1 LRFVQT
7 TRATRGGSECA
18 FESNMSTSSLLSKPG
33 SARSQGKPRQ
43 TGRIHVGTAGWSYAD
58 WEGVLYPKPHPRG
71 FDPLEYLSRYVD
83 VVEVNSTFYRPVDA
97 DVARRWIDRVAHAP
111 HFAFTAKLFKR
122 FTHERD
128 TAFTRSEVAEVVR
141 GFRPMHNARK
151 LGAVLLQFPWSFRRN
166 DDNRIWLDDVT
177 RAFDEFP
184 LVVEVRHES
193 WSVPEFYEE
202 LAERGIGFVNID
214 QPLFKN
220 SIKPSATATAPVG
233 YVRIHGRNYH
243 EWFRKDAGVEARYD
257 YLYPPVELQPWAE
270 RTVQVAEAGA
280 DEVYTIANNHYR
292 AQAAVNAIQLKSM
305 IVDEPVAA
313 PDTLYSEYE
322 EELAPWAYPA

>member
-1 LRFVQT
+1 
-7 TRATRGGSECA
+7 
-18 FESNMSTSSLLSKPG
+18 MSTSSLLSKPG
-33 SARSQGKPRQ
+33 SARSRGKSRQ
-43 TGRIHVGTAGWSYAD
+43 TARIHVGTAGWSYAD

-97 DVARRWIDRVAHAP
+97 DVARRWIDRVADAP
-111 HFAFTAKLFKR
+111 HFSFTAKLFRR
-122 FTHERD
+122 FTHERG

-141 GFRPMHNARK
+141 GFQPLHNAGK

-202 LAERGIGFVNID
+202 LAERSIGFVNID

-257 YLYPPVELQPWAE
+257 YLYPPSELQPWAE
-270 RTVQVAEAGA
+270 RTAQVAEAGA

-305 IVDEPVAA
+305 IVDEPVPA
-313 PDTLYSEYE
+313 PDTLYAAYE
-322 EELAPWAYPA
+322 DELAPWAYPA